1 MTATLQSPRL
11 ILRHWEDRD
20 RAPYA
25 ELATDPVVMEF
36 LSSSA
41 RPETPDQW
49 IDRQRARFA
58 NDGFAYWAVE
68 ARDTGQFVGA
78 VGLSRPNYDAH
89 FTPAV
94 GVGWRLRRQYWGLGY
109 ASEAAAAALRYGFEE
124 LRLEEIVAVTVP
136 ANIRSQQVMRRLGM
150 TYSAADDF
158 DHPRLPKGDPL
169 RRHVLFRLPR
179 HDWLRRP

>member
-1 MTATLQSPRL
+1 MTAQLQSPRL

-36 LSSSA
+36 LSSPA

-78 VGLSRPNYDAH
+78 VGLSRTNYEAH

-94 GVGWRLRRQYWGLGY
+94 GVGWRLCRQYLG
-109 ASEAAAAALRYGFEE
+109 
-124 LRLEEIVAVTVP
+124 
-136 ANIRSQQVMRRLGM
+136 
-150 TYSAADDF
+150 
-158 DHPRLPKGDPL
+158 PRLRQRSGGGGDAIRL
-169 RRHVLFRLPR
+169 RGLAAGGDRCRHGAGEHQVATGDAPVGDDVFSVR
-179 HDWLRRP
+179 